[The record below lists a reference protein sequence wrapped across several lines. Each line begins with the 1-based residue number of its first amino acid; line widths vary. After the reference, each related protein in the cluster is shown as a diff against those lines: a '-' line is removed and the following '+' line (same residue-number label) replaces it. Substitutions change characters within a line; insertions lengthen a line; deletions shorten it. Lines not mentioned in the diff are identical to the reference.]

1 VPLIVRPASGRGGER
16 VATPVS
22 VGSIAPTL
30 LALADL
36 PRPPSMVLPLL
47 PGLGLDGGRN
57 EEPVYVSCGDQ
68 IAVRSGRYKL
78 VSTRH
83 RPRIDEVYDLE
94 NDPAEI
100 ENVAGKHPA
109 LTAKLRQLA
118 EAYWEPNPPFPQAE
132 EEMPVQEQLL
142 DESTRERLRALGY
155 LE

>member
-1 VPLIVRPASGRGGER
+1 
-16 VATPVS
+16 
-22 VGSIAPTL
+22 
-30 LALADL
+30 
-36 PRPPSMVLPLL
+36 
-47 PGLGLDGGRN
+47 
-57 EEPVYVSCGDQ
+57 
-68 IAVRSGRYKL
+68 
-78 VSTRH
+78 
-83 RPRIDEVYDLE
+83 VYDLE